1 MRGLMA
7 VLSITTCSVNANS
20 KNNISTNE
28 KDVHGQG
35 ESGKYNVGE
44 PISIR
49 KSSYLLVLTTPLRSV
64 GKIGF
69 RRTSVDPHGCE
80 AAYPH
85 LA

>member
-7 VLSITTCSVNANS
+7 VLSRTTWSVNANS

-28 KDVHGQG
+28 KDAHGQG

-49 KSSYLLVLTTPLRSV
+49 KLSYLDCLNNSSS
-64 GKIGF
+64 F
-69 RRTSVDPHGCE
+69 RGANWLPSYVHE
-80 AAYPH
+80 SSWK
-85 LA
+85 